1 MVFMPFVDQIF
12 YSFGAFGPNL
22 IGAFAVLIIGW
33 LIALI
38 VSSIVGKALHKTD
51 LDEKIAGKVL
61 GAEKARSMQPQKWI
75 TKIVYYVLLFFV
87 FVAFFQVL
95 GLTLVAGPFNQL
107 LIIVFAYI
115 PKLFAALVL
124 AIIAWIIAVVLKKVV
139 LRVLQSAKV
148 DESLGSKAGLG
159 KADMPLSQTIAEIV
173 FFLVLLLFLPMI
185 LNALALG
192 GLLEPLQ
199 LMIAKMLGFLPNLLA
214 AAIILIIGW
223 LLARI
228 LQKIVTNLLAAMGSE
243 RLSQKVGL
251 DKVLGKAG
259 LAGLIGL
266 VVYIL
271 ILIPVLI
278 AALQALAI
286 DAITAPVSA
295 MLARMLAILPNLFA
309 AAAVLAVAYV
319 LGKIIS
325 ELAASLLEGMG
336 FDGIWER
343 LGLCRAGEGAG
354 LAGGAGSEGG
364 AGEPG
369 SATSPAAGGG
379 KRTPSQIVGLIIIAA
394 IMLFALIEAAN
405 MLQMSMLAD
414 IIFEFTVFAGHVL
427 MGLIIL
433 AIGIYLGNLAFN
445 AVLSSGMS
453 SSKLPAQAAR
463 IAILVFAAAM
473 ALRQMGLANEII
485 NMAFGLLLG
494 AIAVA
499 VALAFGLGGRD
510 AAAEEI
516 RKWKGGMK

>member
-107 LIIVFAYI
+107 LNIVFAYI

-354 LAGGAGSEGG
+354 LAGLAGGEGG

-463 IAILVFAAAM
+463 IAILVFASAM